1 MRVLMISPGF
11 PNEMPLFTKG
21 LAEIGV
27 EVYGLGDQ
35 SLAAMDQDARRCLS
49 DYLQV
54 PKLWDEEAVVDD
66 VTRWLAGRN
75 VDRVE
80 VLWEPGMMLAAKL
93 RERLQVPGMRSEASL
108 AFRDKERMKQ
118 VLDAAGIRTPHHYKC
133 QTKVQVREAA
143 EKIGYPIIIKPIDG
157 AGSADT
163 WPVRSDD
170 ELDDALE
177 RLGHIDDVSV
187 EEYIEGE
194 ELTYDTVSV
203 RGEPRFENV
212 GWYRPGPLIARLNPW
227 ISAQNV
233 CLRDLDMPAPMKG
246 IRMGRKVL
254 EALGFESGFTHM
266 EWFLK
271 KDGEAV
277 FGEIGGRAPGG
288 RLVHVMNYSCDVD
301 LFRGW
306 AEAVCTGHIHQD
318 VSKKYNAAVIFKKS
332 QGSGTRISEIQGLDG
347 FLTRYGEHVSAIDL
361 NRPGQPRRDWRKIV
375 HGDGWIVV
383 RHPDLDATLQM
394 ANAASTDILIHADA

>member
-11 PNEMPLFTKG
+11 PNEMPLFTRG
-21 LAEIGV
+21 LADIGAQ
-27 EVYGLGDQ
+27 VYGLGDQ
-35 SLAAMDQDARRCLS
+35 ALAAMDPSAARCLS

-54 PKLWDEEAVVDD
+54 RNLWKEDEVVAE
-66 VTRWLAGRN
+66 VARWLGPRS

-93 RERLQVPGMRSEASL
+93 REKLGVPGLRSEATV

-133 QTKVQVREAA
+133 ETQDAVREAA
-143 EKIGYPIIIKPIDG
+143 EKIGFPIIIKPIDG

-163 WPVRSDD
+163 WPVRSDED
-170 ELDDALE
+170 LDDALK
-177 RLGHIDDVSV
+177 RLGHIQEVSV

-194 ELTYDTVSV
+194 ELTYDTVSF
-203 RGEPRFENV
+203 RGEPLFENV

-233 CLRDLDMPAPMKG
+233 CLRDLDMPAPKKG
-246 IRMGRKVL
+246 VTMGRKVL
-254 EALGFESGFTHM
+254 DALGFESGFTHM

-288 RLVHVMNYSCDVD
+288 RLVHVMNYSCDID

-306 AEAVCTGHIHQD
+306 AEAVCTGRIHQD
-318 VSKKYNAAVIFKKS
+318 VSKKYNAAVVFKKS
-332 QGSGTRISEIQGLDG
+332 QGGGTHISEIQGLEQ
-347 FLTRYGEHVSAIDL
+347 FLTRYGEHVTAVDL
-361 NRPGQPRRDWRKIV
+361 NRIGQPRRDWRKIV

-394 ANAASTDILIHADA
+394 ANSAATDILIRADA